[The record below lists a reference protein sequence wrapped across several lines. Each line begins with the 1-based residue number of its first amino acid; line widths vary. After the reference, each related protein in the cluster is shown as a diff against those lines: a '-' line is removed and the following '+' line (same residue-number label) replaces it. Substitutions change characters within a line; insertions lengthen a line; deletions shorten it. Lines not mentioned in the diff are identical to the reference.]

1 MKLRKLLERLLGEAE
16 IKDTVVVY
24 AGRFQPFHAGHY
36 ASYRHLVQKFGKDSV
51 FIGTSDKTDT
61 KKSPFNFKE
70 KEAIMRGLFGVP
82 KDKIVKIKNPYAP
95 MEILKNYDEETTA
108 FITVVGEKDEARL
121 GGKYFTPYKGKVEHG
136 YRDKGYVYIS
146 TPQANALSGTKVR
159 EMLSSGT
166 MEERKE
172 KFNQIYPKFNEKLFN
187 LIVQKLETLK

>member
-1 MKLRKLLERLLGEAE
+1 MKLRKLIERLLGEGE
-16 IKDTVVVY
+16 IKDVVVVY
-24 AGRFQPFHAGHY
+24 SGRFQPFHAGHN
-36 ASYRHLVQKFGKDSV
+36 ASYLHLVKKFGKANV

-70 KEAIMRGLFGVP
+70 KVAIMRGLFGVP
-82 KDKIVKIKNPYAP
+82 KDKIVKIKSPYAP
-95 MEILKNYDEETTA
+95 MEILKNYDEETTG

-121 GGKYFTPYKGKVEHG
+121 GGKYFTPYTGEVQYG
-136 YRDKGYVYIS
+136 YRDKGYVYAS
-146 TPQANALSGTKVR
+146 PAQAGALSGTKVR

-187 LIVQKLETLK
+187 LIIQKLETLK